1 MQRYRLIAI
10 YRYLS
15 QDNIAILT
23 IFNIMNR
30 LNISGLRKSLKMSQ
44 EVFRKEI
51 CGISQSYLSELE
63 TGKKELTES
72 LYDTIVEKLGIDKV
86 TPFIETNS
94 YNIADDIFKV
104 PTEVI
109 AKPPQK
115 KKIPF
120 YDDVA
125 TIGGT
130 NHLVANDNP
139 EAIPSEWIDAG
150 DWFPE
155 ATAAIRHYGDS
166 MIEYP
171 SGSILALKRVNDHR
185 LIIWGRNYSIETTEF
200 RITKRLQDGG
210 DDYIMAYSSNVSTN
224 PDGTLIHSPI
234 RIPKDTIRHI
244 DLVLGCVTKEYSNG
258 PIKIIK

>member
-1 MQRYRLIAI
+1 MGIQERLRKYIEVK
-10 YRYLS
+10 S
-15 QDNIAILT
+15 LT
-23 IFNIMNR
+23 PKQFEQ
-30 LNISGLRKSLKMSQ
+30 ISGLSNGSFSKLSDNTRRSTVNRISIAFPDLNTSWLLTGEGEMLKQKEEVKEDHSSQ
-44 EVFRKEI
+44 I
-51 CGISQSYLSELE
+51 
-63 TGKKELTES
+63 
-72 LYDTIVEKLGIDKV
+72 
-86 TPFIETNS
+86 
-94 YNIADDIFKV
+94 
-104 PTEVI
+104 
-109 AKPPQK
+109 K